1 MPARPSEPILQLLRE
16 TARKM
21 GLNTAAL
28 AQAASIERGRLKHI
42 LSGSEPITVDEL
54 ISLSQALKLDAATL
68 AGAEEVPAVTHGGES
83 EEEEEGEEG
92 GTLLTPFA
100 KAPSDS
106 GEDLRVDPLG
116 NHTEQ
121 ILKVGLILGVD
132 LFLHLDTT
140 LLEDSGIPKDTLKR
154 YRGTI
159 PLRLDAAY
167 HRHHD
172 LQFLRE
178 GVQLKLSFDALYTC
192 VLPWSAFQQITFIP
206 LPPDPPEPEVEEEE
220 PVEEPPSVARRGHL
234 RLV

>member
-1 MPARPSEPILQLLRE
+1 
-16 TARKM
+16 M

-68 AGAEEVPAVTHGGES
+68 AGAEETQTPTVTHGGERES
-83 EEEEEGEEG
+83 EEEEQEEG
-92 GTLLTPFA
+92 GTLLSPFV

-140 LLEDSGIPKDTLKR
+140 LLEGSGIPTDTLKR

-220 PVEEPPSVARRGHL
+220 VEEEPPSVARRGHL